1 MAQCNHGAGLTPNF
15 GLTGYKTHRLLY
27 HGGSKEKGG
36 DDWRGAGLEQ
46 RGRKMK
52 GKRQKNGGKIQE
64 ALRGDRQLTL
74 GGRVAAREKSDFL
87 LVL

>member
-1 MAQCNHGAGLTPNF
+1 M
-15 GLTGYKTHRLLY
+15 
-27 HGGSKEKGG
+27 KEK
-36 DDWRGAGLEQ
+36 RL
-46 RGRKMK
+46 
-52 GKRQKNGGKIQE
+52 KNGGEMQE